1 MMCVQLSEFEFSLQG
16 AFRGTQIL
24 ASQSKLTT
32 PQLSWGALLVFEQFI
47 VYYMYLCLK
56 AVNPNKCLSGL
67 KLKKVSHQMH
77 SIYLLNVLFSIVQL
91 YGELFIGRLRSIKW
105 WNYKAVRRNRLM
117 QSWLTDLPAIQT
129 GMLVVSAVTFHSTG
143 SEVQP
148 GPPTAAAAVKL
159 CLLWELFFTIKA
171 TVIYCDLCK
180 QKKWKLCH

>member
-1 MMCVQLSEFEFSLQG
+1 MDRTSTFLGSAVGMW
-16 AFRGTQIL
+16 T
-24 ASQSKLTT
+24 
-32 PQLSWGALLVFEQFI
+32 

-56 AVNPNKCLSGL
+56 AINPNKYLSGFN
-67 KLKKVSHQMH
+67 LKKVSHQTH
-77 SIYLLNVLFSIVQL
+77 GTYVLNVLFSIVQS

-148 GPPTAAAAVKL
+148 RPPTTAAAAAVKL
-159 CLLWELFFTIKA
+159 CLLWEPFFTIKA
-171 TVIYCDLCK
+171 AVIYCDLCK
-180 QKKWKLCH
+180 QKKWKLCHW